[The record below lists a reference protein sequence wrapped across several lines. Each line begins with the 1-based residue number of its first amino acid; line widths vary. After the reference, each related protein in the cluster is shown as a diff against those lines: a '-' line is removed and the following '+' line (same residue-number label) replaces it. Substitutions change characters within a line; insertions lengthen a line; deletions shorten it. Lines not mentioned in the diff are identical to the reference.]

1 MIIHIKLTEAIVNE
15 CLTLHFSQKPPSKNL
30 VLRLYLIPAFLI
42 ALAVYIIIDELR
54 QPVIGFNFIMAFLY
68 IGFAISYYFFMKKRL
83 MQTGKSML
91 QNLGQDANYEVEATD
106 EALITKTYRQTFTNT
121 WQSFTGALVADN
133 NVLLYQLNN
142 SFTMFNHSF
151 FEAGDYEKFK
161 TMVKENITP
170 HVLV

>member
-1 MIIHIKLTEAIVNE
+1 MIINIKLTETIVNE
-15 CLTLHFSQKPPSKNL
+15 CLTLHYRQKPAGKSL
-30 VLRLYLIPAFLI
+30 VRRLYLIPAFLI

-83 MQTGKSML
+83 MQSGKSML
-91 QNLGQDANYEVEATD
+91 RHLGQDATYEVEATD
-106 EALITKTYRQTFTNT
+106 QELVTKTYRQTFTNT
-121 WQSFTGALVADN
+121 WQSFTGAIVAEN

-151 FEAGDYEKFK
+151 FEPGDFEKFK
-161 TMVKENITP
+161 TMVKENITS
-170 HVLV
+170 HVLA